1 MPNGYFTRW
10 LNIASEESDTNRYW
24 RALRAPRHSR
34 ITKLAPVK
42 TSTKKI
48 QINDE
53 NTQQNMAKLAFR
65 FQIRCLSQA
74 SDIMEIYPNITISG
88 HSLDGLFIKRNA
100 PELPKPF
107 TAIQD
112 SIICLKI

>member
-1 MPNGYFTRW
+1 
-10 LNIASEESDTNRYW
+10 
-24 RALRAPRHSR
+24 
-34 ITKLAPVK
+34 
-42 TSTKKI
+42 
-48 QINDE
+48 
-53 NTQQNMAKLAFR
+53 
-65 FQIRCLSQA
+65 
-74 SDIMEIYPNITISG
+74 MEIYPNITISG

>member
-1 MPNGYFTRW
+1 M
-10 LNIASEESDTNRYW
+10 
-24 RALRAPRHSR
+24 
-34 ITKLAPVK
+34 K
-42 TSTKKI
+42 
-48 QINDE
+48 
-53 NTQQNMAKLAFR
+53 QNMAKLAFR